1 MSNIP
6 AMNSQVYREAKMR
19 ELEKQMEDTLVGN
32 SYSTESHFRRIGLP
46 ILSGLLDDSFNEKAW
61 MEYTGSAHVA
71 LDIYSED
78 DNPRILFTLPPM
90 LYIGPSL
97 IIQPDEPSLTAE
109 TSQLMLQAGG
119 ANMLS
124 DEAVGQLIVQTM
136 DGIDSVTY
144 GENVKRAKTTIDTAN
159 NIFEYYGVQGRIPY
173 PEGLEAAYAAVTGV
187 ATDNAPQTAAAPA
200 PVEAT
205 HYDFSAGEDL

>member
-1 MSNIP
+1 
-6 AMNSQVYREAKMR
+6 MNNEPVMTSQSYREGKMR
-19 ELEKQMEDTLVGN
+19 ELEKQMEETLVGN
-32 SYSTESHFRRIGLP
+32 SYSTESYFRRIGLP
-46 ILSGLLDDSFNEKAW
+46 ILSGLLDDTFNERAW

-78 DNPRILFTLPPM
+78 VNPKVLFTIPPM
-90 LYIGPSL
+90 LFIGPSL

-109 TSQLMLQAGG
+109 TSQLLLQAGG

-136 DGIDSVTY
+136 DGIDAVTY
-144 GENVKRAKTTIDTAN
+144 RENVRRAKTTIDTVN
-159 NIFEYYGVQGRIPY
+159 SIFEYYGIQGRLPF
-173 PEGLEAAYAAVTGV
+173 PEGLEAAYAVVIGDTEK
-187 ATDNAPQTAAAPA
+187 ATPQSTPSAAS
-200 PVEAT
+200 VEAT

>member
-1 MSNIP
+1 
-6 AMNSQVYREAKMR
+6 MNNEPVMTSQSYREGKMR
-19 ELEKQMEDTLVGN
+19 ELEKQMEETLVGN
-32 SYSTESHFRRIGLP
+32 SYSTESYFRRIGLP
-46 ILSGLLDDSFNEKAW
+46 ILSGLLDDTFNERAW

-78 DNPRILFTLPPM
+78 VNPKVLFTIPPM
-90 LYIGPSL
+90 LFIGPSL

-109 TSQLMLQAGG
+109 TSQLLLQAGG

-136 DGIDSVTY
+136 DGIDAVTY
-144 GENVKRAKTTIDTAN
+144 RENVRRAKTTIDTVN
-159 NIFEYYGVQGRIPY
+159 SIFEYYGIQGRLPF
-173 PEGLEAAYAAVTGV
+173 PEGLEAAYAVVIGDAEK
-187 ATDNAPQTAAAPA
+187 ATPQSTSSTA